1 MVTLSAED
9 QQREDAPRIDPAMLH
24 AVADAA
30 VDSIFVKDR
39 DRRYTFVNRTMC
51 RLFGCQAADLL
62 GRTPDELFDPIS
74 ALAIREVD
82 DRTFAGEEVHATRTL
97 SIAGAPR
104 FFQTT
109 QMPLFDANGRVE
121 AICGFV
127 RDITEQRMAQEHLRH
142 QQEFADSL
150 ADLAPAIILVMDLDG
165 RVIRYNRYV
174 EELTGVLLR
183 DALGQDWFE
192 RFLPPD
198 EFDRVK
204 QFFVREAT
212 VGETSGSI
220 NGVRCRDGAHRQVQ
234 WHSRPLRHP
243 DGSPFQVLAVGLDIT
258 ERLHAE
264 EERRRLE
271 REMMHAQKLESLG
284 VLAGGIAHD
293 FNNILVSVLG
303 HASLATRDV
312 APGSPPAEALH
323 RIEVAASRASGLCN
337 QLLAYS
343 GHGTLT
349 RERLDLNAL
358 VTETL
363 DLLRVSVAKNAVLAW
378 EPDPEPLHLVGD
390 ATQIRQVILNLV
402 TNASEAVGTAP
413 GRISL
418 TTAPC
423 DLASPP
429 EGEHFVTDPPKPGS
443 YCRIRV
449 ADTGLGMDDATLA
462 RIFDPFFSTKFPGR
476 GLGLSAVLGIVR
488 EHGGALSVR
497 SSPGNGTTFEV
508 LLPRT
513 EGVRE
518 EPAPTPLP
526 QVSATHQGDTVLV
539 VDDEPANLEVIRAM
553 LGRVGFQVR
562 TAGDGDEGVARLRE
576 APESFRLVILDLTMP
591 RLNGAETLRLMRR
604 LRPDLPVVV
613 MSGYGHQE
621 ALQQLAETRHSV
633 FLPKPFSMAG
643 LLAAV
648 ESVLRTGT
656 A

>member
-1 MVTLSAED
+1 MSHRQDPA
-9 QQREDAPRIDPAMLH
+9 REPPRIAPELLH
-24 AVADAA
+24 TVADAA

-62 GRTPDELFDPIS
+62 GRTPEEVFDPVS
-74 ALAIREVD
+74 ARTVREVD
-82 DRTFAGEEVHATRTL
+82 ERTFAGEVVQATREL
-97 SIAGAPR
+97 SIAGVTR
-104 FFQTT
+104 FFETT
-109 QMPLFDANGRVE
+109 QMPLVDAEGRIE

-127 RDITEQRMAQEHLRH
+127 RDITELRLAEEHLRH
-142 QQEFADSL
+142 QQDFADSL
-150 ADLAPAIILVMDLDG
+150 ADLAPAIILVMDLEG

-174 EELTGVLLR
+174 EELTGIPLT
-183 DALGQDWFE
+183 DARGRDWFE

-198 EFDRVK
+198 ESDRVK
-204 QFFVREAT
+204 RFYVQEAT
-212 VGETSGSI
+212 GRETSGSI
-220 NGVRCRDGAHRQVQ
+220 NGVRCRDGGHRQVQ
-234 WHSRPLRHP
+234 WHSRPLRGP
-243 DGSPFQVLAVGLDIT
+243 EGTPFQVLAVGLDIT
-258 ERLHAE
+258 ERLRAE

-271 REMMHAQKLESLG
+271 RDMMHAQKLESLG

-293 FNNILVSVLG
+293 FNNILVSVMG
-303 HASLATRDV
+303 HASLAYPDV
-312 APGSPPAEALH
+312 PPESPPAEALR
-323 RIEVAASRASGLCN
+323 RIEIAASRASDLCN

-349 RERLDLNAL
+349 RENLDLNAL

-378 EPDPEPLHLVGD
+378 EPGLEPMRMEGD

-402 TNASEAVGTAP
+402 TNASEAIGTAH
-413 GRISL
+413 GRITL

-429 EGEHFVTDPPKPGS
+429 RGEHFVTDPPKPGS
-443 YCRIRV
+443 YCRIQV

-497 SSPGNGTTFEV
+497 SAPGHGTTFMV

-513 EGVRE
+513 HSVSEG
-518 EPAPTPLP
+518 PMPTPP
-526 QVSATHQGDTVLV
+526 PKAAAMHQGDTVLV

-553 LGRVGFQVR
+553 LGRVGFHVR
-562 TAGDGDEGVARLRE
+562 TAGDGDEGVACLRDS
-576 APESFRLVILDLTMP
+576 PESTRLVILDLTMP
-591 RLNGAETLRLMRR
+591 RLNGADTLRQMRQ

-621 ALQQLAETRHSV
+621 ALQQLSETRRSV

-648 ESVLRTGT
+648 ETVLEAG
-656 A
+656 AD